1 MDESWPEPLQSVI
14 DDFRDCFDR
23 MERYELLFDYAKQI
37 PNPLPLDEWTEEN
50 RVRGCQSEAHI
61 ETGLDEGGGFLLRG
75 SADAQIVQ
83 GLMAVLQ
90 IAVNGR
96 PPSEVALLTPDFVDA
111 MDVRASLTPSRAN
124 GFLNMFEQVKAHARG
139 LIS

>member
-1 MDESWPEPLQSVI
+1 
-14 DDFRDCFDR
+14 

>member
-124 GFLNMFEQVKAHARG
+124 GFLNMFEQVKARARG